1 MSAFR
6 LDGQDDDV
14 VVFVWESEQASNP
27 LAPGEREVLR
37 LLLAGHSN
45 IEIATARGT
54 SVRTIANQVASLLK
68 KLGARSR
75 FELIGRLGPGPN
87 ELASKKHSESKTK
100 DPSDESE

>member
-6 LDGQDDDV
+6 LDSADDEL
-14 VVFVWESEQASNP
+14 VVFVWESEQSSSSP

-37 LLLAGHSN
+37 LLLAGLSN
-45 IEIATARGT
+45 TEIASARGT

-75 FELIGRLGPGPN
+75 FELIGRMAAAAKEQP
-87 ELASKKHSESKTK
+87 
-100 DPSDESE
+100 